1 MPAKHKNDFD
11 VIIIGSGMGALSAAS
26 IFAQMKKKRVLV
38 LERHFVIG
46 GFTHMFKRKGKY
58 EWDVGVHYIG
68 DMANGSMP
76 RALFDYITQGKLKWN
91 KMPDTYDVFL
101 YPDLTFNAR
110 DGAENYKQE
119 LITLFPYEETA
130 IRKYFDDVK
139 KVVNW
144 SARYFVTKTFSSK
157 IDFIS
162 SALTLPGSELALMTT
177 KEYLDKNFRDEKLKA
192 ILVSQWGD
200 YGLPPSMS
208 AFATHAIINSHYFN
222 GAYYP
227 VGGAKSIAD
236 GVIPIVKEAG
246 GDLLINHT
254 VDEIII
260 ENGKTVGVKVTHKK
274 GNDFIKKEFYADTII
289 SDAGAY
295 NTYNRLIPKNIHIP
309 FRNEIDEF
317 PPGTAHVSLYVGLND
332 DPRKH
337 GFQGENYWIYSS
349 YDHDTRF
356 ANRNELLNGEVS
368 GMYVS
373 FPSVKDPEAKGH
385 TMEILAFLDYEPFKK
400 WAEQSWLKRDEEYA
414 KLKSNISEALINFLT
429 QKLPDLKDLIEYTE
443 LSTPLTTEHFT
454 GHPAGGIYGL
464 PATPDKFKKKW
475 LGIHTPIKNLYMVGA
490 DSLMLGLL
498 PAMMSGA
505 LAYGVIEGI
514 PLNLIKV
521 FSTAMK
527 YSKSINGKE

>member
-1 MPAKHKNDFD
+1 MPTKHKNDFD

-68 DMANGSMP
+68 GMAKGAMP
-76 RALFDYITQGKLKWN
+76 RAVFDYITQGELEWN
-91 KMPDTYDVFL
+91 KMPDTYDVFV
-101 YPDLTFNAR
+101 YPDITFNAKA
-110 DGAENYKQE
+110 GEENYKQE
-119 LITLFPYEETA
+119 LIKIFPLEQSA
-130 IRKYFDDVK
+130 INKYFDDLK

-144 SARYFVTKTFSSK
+144 AVRDFVGKTLSPK
-157 IDFIS
+157 IDFITS
-162 SALTLPGSELALMTT
+162 ILTLPGSELALMTT
-177 KEYLDKNFRDEKLKA
+177 KEYLDKNFHDEKLKA

-200 YGLPPSMS
+200 YGLPPSLS
-208 AFATHAIINSHYFN
+208 AFIIHATINSHYFS

-227 VGGAKSIAD
+227 VGGAKSIAK
-236 GVIPIVKEAG
+236 GIIPVVEKAG
-246 GDLLINHT
+246 GELLINHT

-260 ENGKTVGVKVTHKK
+260 KNGKAVGVKVTHKK
-274 GNDFIKKEFYADTII
+274 GNDLIAKEFYADIII
-289 SDAGAY
+289 SDAGAH
-295 NTYNRLIPKNIHIP
+295 NTYKKLIPESYHIP

-317 PPGTAHVSLYVGLND
+317 PPGTAHVSLYIGLND
-332 DPRKH
+332 DPRKY
-337 GFQGENYWIYSS
+337 GFQGENYWIYDS
-349 YDHDTRF
+349 YNHDSRF
-356 ANRNELLNGEVS
+356 ENRNKLLNGEV
-368 GMYVS
+368 GGIYVS
-373 FPSVKDPEAKGH
+373 FPSIKDPEAKGH

-400 WAEQSWLKRDEEYA
+400 WAEQSWLKRDEEYT
-414 KLKSNISEALINFLT
+414 KLKKNISEALIKFLT
-429 QKLPDLKDLIEYTE
+429 QKLPALKDLIEYTE

-464 PATPDKFKKKW
+464 PATPERFKKKW

-505 LAYGVIEGI
+505 LVYGVAEGM
-514 PLNLIKV
+514 PLNLMRV
-521 FSTAMK
+521 FRTAMK
-527 YSKSINGKE
+527 YSKSIS